1 MARKDMTRVDAHQHY
16 WNLQRGDYA
25 WLTAGDVTLYRDF
38 TPEDLSGQ
46 LADCAVGAT
55 VLVQAAATEAETR
68 FLLSLARDHASIAG
82 VVGWVD
88 FAADDVADRIRSLV
102 REGDGKLKG
111 VRPMIQDIGDPLWLE
126 DASLDAAFRALL
138 EHDLA

>member
-1 MARKDMTRVDAHQHY
+1 VTRVDAHQHY

-25 WLTAGDVTLYRDF
+25 WLTAGEATLYRDF

-68 FLLSLARDHASIAG
+68 FLFGLARAHAVTCFSNLPPLFHLAPLASCMSAIRRSKRSAAG
-82 VVGWVD
+82 SN
-88 FAADDVADRIRSLV
+88 R
-102 REGDGKLKG
+102 
-111 VRPMIQDIGDPLWLE
+111 
-126 DASLDAAFRALL
+126 FR
-138 EHDLA
+138 

>member
-1 MARKDMTRVDAHQHY
+1 MTRVDAHQHY
-16 WNLQRGDYA
+16 WSLQRGDYA
-25 WLTAGDVTLYRDF
+25 WLTAGEVTLYRDF

-68 FLLSLARDHASIAG
+68 FLFGLARAHASIAG

-88 FAADDVADRIRSLV
+88 FAANDVEDRVRSLV
-102 REGDGKLKG
+102 REGGGNLDVWIG
-111 VRPMIQDIGDPLWLE
+111 VHEVGGPFDEVPVVFRPR
-126 DASLDAAFRALL
+126 SLQ
-138 EHDLA
+138 